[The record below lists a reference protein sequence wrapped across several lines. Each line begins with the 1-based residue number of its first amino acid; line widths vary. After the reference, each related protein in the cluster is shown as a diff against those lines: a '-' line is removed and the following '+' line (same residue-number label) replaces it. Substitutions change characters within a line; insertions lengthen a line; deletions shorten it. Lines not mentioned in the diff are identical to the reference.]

1 MSVTG
6 EELQELLRRTMAR
19 ERAAWDAF
27 VEQYSPLVWRIL
39 GKFDNLNRV
48 EREDLSHD
56 VFVILLHKG
65 LQSFRGTTVHEF
77 RAYLKMITENEAKS
91 YLRRHGRRFEV
102 PDSFLSDVGEGNE
115 RLSLGSAIPDPDP
128 GPEEQAAQQEK
139 LRGVL
144 RCVQELP
151 LVDQEIFWMEVRG
164 HSYQEITQV
173 LGLPQGTVA
182 SKYYRAKAKIE
193 ACLKKAGLL

>member
-1 MSVTG
+1 MAA
-6 EELQELLRRTMAR
+6 EEQFILIRQA
-19 ERAAWDAF
+19 AAGDKQAWDAL

-48 EREDLSHD
+48 EWEDLAHD
-56 VFVILLHKG
+56 VFVILLNNG

-77 RAYLKMITENEAKS
+77 RAYLKMITVNEAKS

-102 PDSFLSDVGEGNE
+102 LDPFLSGAGEDNE
-115 RLSLGSAIPDPDP
+115 PPSPGSLVPDPAP

-139 LRGVL
+139 LRGVA

-151 LVDQEIFWMEVRG
+151 LVDQEIFWLEFRG
-164 HSYQEITQV
+164 HAYKEMTQR

-182 SKYYRAKAKIE
+182 SKSYRAKAKIE
-193 ACLKKAGLL
+193 DCLKKAGLL